1 MPARHH
7 PGLRVPVGPGS
18 ATVSPATAAPRFVF
32 LMLYLLFS
40 SRWGLFWSCPPAR
53 SPPTPDTGAHGGG
66 TTTRMPGVPLPVPPW
81 PPPHAPCT
89 GTGWAPPFGTTLP
102 GLGHQGS
109 QPGAAAGDTPAR
121 VTPLM
126 SPLPVPPPPCPCHP
140 PPLAQVTSP
149 RSVAPSS
156 RHPIV
161 PPPPAMPPPLH
172 HPQSCHPPHVTP
184 SPSTPPP
191 HPVPPWHSPPAPWQE
206 QSRPPPPSFS
216 TTTFCTPPTPPT
228 VA

>member
-1 MPARHH
+1 M
-7 PGLRVPVGPGS
+7 PVGPGS

-66 TTTRMPGVPLPVPPW
+66 TTTRMPGVPLPVPPG
-81 PPPHAPCT
+81 PLPHAPCT

-126 SPLPVPPPPCPCHP
+126 SPLPVPPPPMPVPPPSPGTGHLPPLRGTLLTSPHRTPTPSHATPVASPPVMSPSPCHP
-140 PPLAQVTSP
+140 QPF
-149 RSVAPSS
+149 
-156 RHPIV
+156 H
-161 PPPPAMPPPLH
+161 PPPPPCATLAQPPR
-172 HPQSCHPPHVTP
+172 SM
-184 SPSTPPP
+184 
-191 HPVPPWHSPPAPWQE
+191 AGAE
-206 QSRPPPPSFS
+206 QTPPPSFS